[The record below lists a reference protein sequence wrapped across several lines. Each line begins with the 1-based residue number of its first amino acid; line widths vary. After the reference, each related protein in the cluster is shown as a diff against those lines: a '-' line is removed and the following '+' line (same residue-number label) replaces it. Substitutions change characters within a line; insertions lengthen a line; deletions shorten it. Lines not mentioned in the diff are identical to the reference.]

1 VTEEL
6 AERIADT
13 MFALATPSRVRILG
27 CLRERPHTVGE
38 LIAATGMAQPAVS
51 HQLRL
56 LRDHRLVVAERRGRE
71 RVYALYDEHVASL
84 LDEAERH
91 ARQLASG
98 RRRRSRAYPGRQAGG
113 GQSRSAADG

>member
-1 VTEEL
+1 MTEEL

-38 LIAATGMAQPAVS
+38 LIAVTGMAQPAVS

-91 ARQLASG
+91 AQLASG
-98 RRRRSRAYPGRQAGG
+98 RRRSRAYPGRQAESGP
-113 GQSRSAADG
+113 SESAADG

>member
-1 VTEEL
+1 MNEAL

-13 MFALATPSRVRILG
+13 MFALATPSRVLILG
-27 CLRERPHTVGE
+27 YLRERPHTVGE
-38 LIAATGMAQPAVS
+38 LISVTGMAQPAVS

-56 LRDHRLVVAERRGRE
+56 LRDNRLVVSERRGRE

-91 ARQLASG
+91 ANQLTAG
-98 RRRRSRAYPGRQAGG
+98 RRRRSHAYPGRQASNG
-113 GQSRSAADG
+113 

>member
-1 VTEEL
+1 
-6 AERIADT
+6 
-13 MFALATPSRVRILG
+13 
-27 CLRERPHTVGE
+27 

-91 ARQLASG
+91 ATQLASG
-98 RRRRSRAYPGRQAGG
+98 RRRSRAYPGRQAESGP
-113 GQSRSAADG
+113 SESAADG

>member
-1 VTEEL
+1 MTEEL

-27 CLRERPHTVGE
+27 SLRERPHTVGE

-91 ARQLASG
+91 ARQLGSG
-98 RRRRSRAYPGRQAGG
+98 RRRSHAYPGRQAAGG
-113 GQSRSAADG
+113 GSKSAADG

>member
-1 VTEEL
+1 MTEEV

-27 CLRERPHTVGE
+27 WLRERPHTVGE

-56 LRDHRLVVAERRGRE
+56 LRDHHLVVAERRGRE
-71 RVYALYDEHVASL
+71 RGYARSDEHVASL

-91 ARQLASG
+91 AKRLASG
-98 RRRRSRAYPGRQAGG
+98 RRRSSQAYPGRQAG
-113 GQSRSAADG
+113 SA